1 MMDFWSSKRGK
12 MLEITVLVFYYNFWC
27 RLSIFSNLAYSLNQ
41 GILQTSFGIGSQ
53 YLIIPSVLANF
64 TFALGIPLGHT
75 LTHKYG
81 FKRNYLCFVCLY
93 FSLVQS

>member
-12 MLEITVLVFYYNFWC
+12 MLEITVLVFITIFGVG
-27 RLSIFSNLAYSLNQ
+27 SQFFSNLAYSLNQ

-64 TFALGIPLGHT
+64 TFALGSIHSHINMDSSVITYAL
-75 LTHKYG
+75 
-81 FKRNYLCFVCLY
+81 CLY

>member
-12 MLEITVLVFYYNFWC
+12 MLEITVLVFITIFGVG
-27 RLSIFSNLAYSLNQ
+27 SQFFSNLAYSLNQ
-41 GILQTSFGIGSQ
+41 GILQTSFGIDSQ

-64 TFALGIPLGHT
+64 TFALGNRWGIHSHINMDSSVITYAL
-75 LTHKYG
+75 
-81 FKRNYLCFVCLY
+81 CLY